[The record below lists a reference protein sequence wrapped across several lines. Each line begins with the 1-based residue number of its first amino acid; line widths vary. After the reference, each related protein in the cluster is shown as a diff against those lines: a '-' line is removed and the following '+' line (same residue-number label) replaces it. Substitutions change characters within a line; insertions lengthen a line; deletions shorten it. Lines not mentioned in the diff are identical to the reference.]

1 MAPRVSQ
8 DRIFSLIQLVA
19 ILAILGAGIAILFPK
34 EAETTPL
41 GVRKSKEAEL
51 RKKASA
57 AKTRAEAVEAEIS
70 KALWTESNEQIEAT
84 ALAVV
89 DKTAKARGVRISGF
103 RPQKPM
109 TEQGL
114 TRVPFLVSVE
124 GTFPAVCDLARD
136 LGTRE
141 NRLAVNI
148 IQVASADAASD
159 RVNATIGILAFRV
172 AQGASSK

>member
-1 MAPRVSQ
+1 MPSRISQ
-8 DRIFSLIQLVA
+8 DRVFGLIQLIAV
-19 ILAILGAGIAILFPK
+19 LAILGAGIAILFPK
-34 EAETTPL
+34 EAITTPL

-51 RKKASA
+51 RKTASA
-57 AKTRAEAVEAEIS
+57 AKARAEAVEAEIS
-70 KALWTESNEQIEAT
+70 KVLWTESNEQIEAK
-84 ALAVV
+84 ALAIV
-89 DKTAKARGVRISGF
+89 DRIAKTHGVRISGF

-124 GTFPAVCDLARD
+124 GTFPAVCNLARN

-148 IQVASADAASD
+148 LQVASADAASD